1 MTRGM
6 ESFVKHI
13 SDNIPDRFE
22 WAIELLRI
30 NPSHRILEIGC
41 GTGILA
47 EQVCKT
53 LSAGSLTAID
63 RSEDRIQQAVNRN
76 DRFIISGIADFRTA
90 EFASLDLPA
99 GAYDTIIAFNVNFFW
114 SHASVELNRVHQL
127 LKPGG
132 KLFVFY
138 QPPAAEENNILAK
151 IKESISQ
158 QGFRILSTETEVFEP
173 APAYCIIA
181 VPC

>member
-1 MTRGM
+1 M

-22 WAIELLRI
+22 WAIDLLRI
-30 NPSHRILEIGC
+30 DPSHRILEIGC
-41 GTGILA
+41 GTGMLA
-47 EQVCKT
+47 EQICKA
-53 LSAGSLTAID
+53 LSGGGLTAID
-63 RSEDRIQQAVNRN
+63 RSEDSISKAVNRN
-76 DRFIISGIADFRTA
+76 DRFIISGIADFKAA

-99 GAYDTIIAFNVNFFW
+99 GMYDTIIAFNVNFFW
-114 SHASVELNRVHQL
+114 NNASEEMHSIRRL

-138 QPPAAEENNILAK
+138 QPPANEENNILSL
-151 IKESISQ
+151 IKEGIVTH
-158 QGFRILSTETEVFEP
+158 GFRILTTETEDFEP

-181 VPC
+181 MTS